1 MYTWQNFTSFA
12 INSIKTKAENRCTIT
27 IQLAIYKVVALV
39 TQENELALPPPQDR
53 LSGVLIAKLSCNN
66 MV

>member
-1 MYTWQNFTSFA
+1 MHCDVLCMFGSFA

-39 TQENELALPPPQDR
+39 TQEYELAFPPPPRQT
-53 LSGVLIAKLSCNN
+53 
-66 MV
+66 